1 MRSLKD
7 FNSSEDAVFLAV
19 LQGDVT
25 LQEFRNLW
33 QENRALGYSEGY
45 DEGWATGLDQAQWN
59 AGT

>member
-7 FNSSEDAVFLAV
+7 FANEDSIFEAVCR
-19 LQGDVT
+19 GDIT
-25 LQEFRNLW
+25 EAEFRKLW

>member
-7 FNSSEDAVFLAV
+7 FANEDSIFEAVER
-19 LQGDVT
+19 GDVT
-25 LQEFRNLW
+25 LEEFRKLW